1 MFKEFK
7 EFILRGNVIDLAV
20 GVIIGAAFGDV
31 VKSLVNDVIM
41 PPIGLLIKG
50 INFKDLKLVIGG
62 ETNNPVTFN
71 YGNFLQNV
79 LTFLII
85 AAAVFLMVKLVNMLY
100 KKKAAEESAAGKPS
114 AEEVLLTQ
122 IRDLLK
128 ERN

>member
-31 VKSLVNDVIM
+31 VKSLVDDVIM

-62 ETNNPVTFN
+62 ETSNPVTFN
-71 YGNFLQNV
+71 YGNFLQHV
-79 LTFLII
+79 LTFIII
-85 AAAVFLMVKLVNMLY
+85 AAAIFLMVKLVNMLY
-100 KKKAAEESAAGKPS
+100 KKKEEEKAAAEPS
-114 AEEVLLTQ
+114 NEEVLLTQ

-128 ERN
+128 ERQ

>member
-31 VKSLVNDVIM
+31 VKSLVDDVIM

-62 ETNNPVTFN
+62 DTSNPVTFN
-71 YGNFLQNV
+71 YGNFLQHV

-85 AAAVFLMVKLVNMLY
+85 AAAIFLMVKLVNMLY
-100 KKKAAEESAAGKPS
+100 KKKEEKAATEPS
-114 AEEVLLTQ
+114 NEEVLLTQ

-128 ERN
+128 DRQ

>member
-1 MFKEFK
+1 MLKEFK

-31 VKSLVNDVIM
+31 VKSLVDDIIM

-50 INFKDLKLVIGG
+50 VNFKDLKLVIGG
-62 ETNNPVTFN
+62 DTNNPVTFN

-85 AAAVFLMVKLVNMLY
+85 ALAIFFMVKLVNMLY
-100 KKKAAEESAAGKPS
+100 KKKEEKATAEPS
-114 AEEVLLTQ
+114 NEEVLLTQ

-128 ERN
+128 ERK

>member
-1 MFKEFK
+1 MLKEFK

-31 VKSLVNDVIM
+31 VKSLVDDIIM

-50 INFKDLKLVIGG
+50 VNFKDLKVVIGG
-62 ETNNPVTFN
+62 DTNNPVTFN

-85 AAAVFLMVKLVNMLY
+85 AIAIFFMVKLVNMLY
-100 KKKAAEESAAGKPS
+100 KKKEEKVTAGPS
-114 AEEVLLTQ
+114 NEEVLLTQ

-128 ERN
+128 DKN